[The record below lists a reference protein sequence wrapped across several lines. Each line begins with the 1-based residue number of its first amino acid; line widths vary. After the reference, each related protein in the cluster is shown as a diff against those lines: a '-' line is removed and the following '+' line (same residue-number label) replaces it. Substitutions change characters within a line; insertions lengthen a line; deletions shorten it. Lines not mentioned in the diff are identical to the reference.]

1 MSLRSRDL
9 SILAMTLL
17 ATVVALLA
25 VFPLGMVVYGSFRS
39 AAPGQAG
46 FFTLS
51 GYQAAFTD
59 PAIGKAL
66 WTTLWLGMVRS
77 FVSMA
82 LAVFFCWAL
91 VRTNMPL
98 KGAIEFCL
106 WINFF
111 LPILP
116 MTMGWV
122 LLLDGTYGL
131 VNTSIMKLFPFV
143 TEAPFNI
150 YSYGGIIWAHL
161 AFGIS
166 VRVLMLA
173 PAFRNMDPALEEAGL
188 MSGLSNF
195 RTLTRVT
202 FPLLI
207 PAIIGSTLLGFIKSL
222 ESFEVELLLGMP
234 ARIYVYSTKIYDML
248 RWEPPLYPPA
258 MALSS
263 IFMLFV
269 FAVVFMNRWLITR
282 RQYTT
287 VSGKAFRP
295 APIRMGPWRWVLL
308 GICLLYL
315 LIFTVAPLAVLVLGT
330 FMKVSGMFNLPEPY
344 TLDHWRTV
352 LRDPLFFRSLMNSLI
367 MAGGAAGAGTLFFC
381 LISYISIRTKIAG
394 RGLLDFMTWLP
405 WAVPGILLAVG
416 LLWAVLGSLPILAG
430 LYGTLALLILAM
442 IINQMPQGVRL
453 MDGTMVQIGREL
465 EESARVS
472 GASWLYT
479 FRRVLAPLL
488 TPTFLATGIIIF
500 LTALRDVSLV
510 VLLYTPEWRVL
521 SILMLEHYIGQSP
534 EKGMV
539 VGLIITALSLFMAL
553 VAKALGMRLA
563 MSE

>member
-1 MSLRSRDL
+1 MTVRRRDL
-9 SILAMTLL
+9 SILAMALM
-17 ATVVALLA
+17 ATVVASLTIY
-25 VFPLGMVVYGSFRS
+25 PLGMVIYGSFRS
-39 AAPGQAG
+39 SAPGQAG

-51 GYQAAFTD
+51 GYQTALSD
-59 PAIGKAL
+59 PAISKAL
-66 WTTLWLGMVRS
+66 WTTLWLGVVRT
-77 FVSMA
+77 FISMA

-91 VRTNMPL
+91 VRTDMPW
-98 KGAIEFCL
+98 KGAMEFFL

-131 VNTSIMKLFPFV
+131 VNLWIMKLFPFV
-143 TEAPFNI
+143 TESPFNI

-161 AFGIS
+161 AFNTS

-173 PAFRNMDPALEEAGL
+173 PAFRNMDPALEEAGV
-188 MSGLSNF
+188 MSGMSNLH
-195 RTLTRVT
+195 TLARIT

-207 PAIIGSTLLGFIKSL
+207 PSIVGSTLLGFIKSL

-234 ARIYVYSTKIYDML
+234 AKIYVYSTKVYDML
-248 RWEPPLYPPA
+248 RWEPPQYPPA
-258 MALSS
+258 MALSLVFMVF
-263 IFMLFV
+263 IFG
-269 FAVVFMNRWLITR
+269 VVFLNRWLITR
-282 RQYTT
+282 KQYTT

-295 APIRMGPWRWVLL
+295 ATIRMGRWRWVLF

-315 LIFTVAPLAVLVLGT
+315 IVFTVAPLAVLVLGT
-330 FMKVSGMFNLPEPY
+330 FMKVSGMFNLPDPY
-344 TLDHWRTV
+344 TLDHWRSV
-352 LRDPLFFRSLMNSLI
+352 LNDPVFFRSLINSLI
-367 MAGGAAGAGTLFFC
+367 MAGGAAGVGVFFFC
-381 LISYISIRTKIAG
+381 LISYLSIRTRIAG

-416 LLWAVLGSLPILAG
+416 LLWVVLGSLPILRG

-453 MDGTMVQIGREL
+453 MDGTMVQIGHEL

-479 FRRVLAPLL
+479 FRKVLVPLL
-488 TPTFLATGIIIF
+488 TPTLLATAIIIV
-500 LTALRDVSLV
+500 LTAMRDISLI
-510 VLLYTPEWRVL
+510 VLLYSPKWRVL
-521 SILMLEHYIGQSP
+521 SILMLEHYIGQAT

-539 VGLIITALSLFMAL
+539 VGLIITALSLLIAL
-553 VAKALGMRLA
+553 LAKVLGMRLA

>member
-1 MSLRSRDL
+1 
-9 SILAMTLL
+9 
-17 ATVVALLA
+17 
-25 VFPLGMVVYGSFRS
+25 
-39 AAPGQAG
+39 
-46 FFTLS
+46 
-51 GYQAAFTD
+51 
-59 PAIGKAL
+59 
-66 WTTLWLGMVRS
+66 
-77 FVSMA
+77 
-82 LAVFFCWAL
+82 
-91 VRTNMPL
+91 
-98 KGAIEFCL
+98 
-106 WINFF
+106 
-111 LPILP
+111 
-116 MTMGWV
+116 
-122 LLLDGTYGL
+122 
-131 VNTSIMKLFPFV
+131 
-143 TEAPFNI
+143 
-150 YSYGGIIWAHL
+150 
-161 AFGIS
+161 
-166 VRVLMLA
+166 
-173 PAFRNMDPALEEAGL
+173 
-188 MSGLSNF
+188 MSGLSNL
-195 RTLTRVT
+195 RTLMQVT

-248 RWEPPLYPPA
+248 RWEPPQYPPA

-287 VSGKAFRP
+287 VSGKGFRP

-308 GICLLYL
+308 GVCLLYL

-352 LRDPLFFRSLMNSLI
+352 LRDPLFFRSLINSLI
-367 MAGGAAGAGTLFFC
+367 MAGGAAAVGTLFFC
-381 LISYISIRTKIAG
+381 LISYISIRTKMAG

-416 LLWAVLGSLPILAG
+416 LLWAVLGSLPILTG
-430 LYGTLALLILAM
+430 LYGTLALLIIAM

-479 FRRVLAPLL
+479 FRKVLAPLL

-510 VLLYTPEWRVL
+510 VLLYSPEWRVL
-521 SILMLEHYIGQSP
+521 SILMLEHYIGQST

-539 VGLIITALSLFMAL
+539 VGLIITALSLLMAL
-553 VAKALGMRLA
+553 LAKALGMRLA

>member
-1 MSLRSRDL
+1 
-9 SILAMTLL
+9 
-17 ATVVALLA
+17 
-25 VFPLGMVVYGSFRS
+25 
-39 AAPGQAG
+39 
-46 FFTLS
+46 
-51 GYQAAFTD
+51 
-59 PAIGKAL
+59 
-66 WTTLWLGMVRS
+66 
-77 FVSMA
+77 
-82 LAVFFCWAL
+82 
-91 VRTNMPL
+91 
-98 KGAIEFCL
+98 
-106 WINFF
+106 
-111 LPILP
+111 
-116 MTMGWV
+116 
-122 LLLDGTYGL
+122 
-131 VNTSIMKLFPFV
+131 
-143 TEAPFNI
+143 
-150 YSYGGIIWAHL
+150 
-161 AFGIS
+161 
-166 VRVLMLA
+166 
-173 PAFRNMDPALEEAGL
+173 MDPSLEEAGL
-188 MSGLSNF
+188 MSGLSNL
-195 RTLTRVT
+195 RTLMQVT

-234 ARIYVYSTKIYDML
+234 VRIYVYSTKIYDML
-248 RWEPPLYPPA
+248 RWEPPQYPPA

-287 VSGKAFRP
+287 VSGKGFRTT
-295 APIRMGPWRWVLL
+295 PIRMGPWRWVLL

-352 LRDPLFFRSLMNSLI
+352 LRDPLFFRSLINSLI
-367 MAGGAAGAGTLFFC
+367 MAGGAAGVGTLLFC
-381 LISYISIRTKIAG
+381 LISYISIRTKMAG

-430 LYGTLALLILAM
+430 LYGTLSLLIIAM

-479 FRRVLAPLL
+479 FRKVLAPLL
-488 TPTFLATGIIIF
+488 TPTFLATGIIVF
-500 LTALRDVSLV
+500 LTALRDISLV
-510 VLLYTPEWRVL
+510 VLLYSPEWRVL
-521 SILMLEHYIGQSP
+521 SILMLEHYIGQST

-539 VGLIITALSLFMAL
+539 VGLIITALSLLMAL
-553 VAKALGMRLA
+553 LAKALGMRLA